1 MPPKA
6 TEPTVPISMYN
17 DLMDKYH
24 AVVTQW
30 MELNTP
36 DRFRAM
42 RVTPAPPPPEER
54 AMARAHDE
62 FVEQAAAHF
71 VATGVSPTEARA
83 EAERLRKM
91 VEEPMGA
98 T

>member
-1 MPPKA
+1 MPLPKA
-6 TEPTVPISMYN
+6 PEATVPISMYN
-17 DLMDKYH
+17 DLMAKYH
-24 AVVTQW
+24 AVVEKF
-30 MELNTP
+30 MESTAP
-36 DRFRAM
+36 KAGTM

-71 VATGVSPTEARA
+71 VATGANPAEARA

-98 T
+98 M